1 MTFKKL
7 LLIVAAALTITPIFA
22 GNDKPA
28 EITVIS
34 YNIWARL
41 RTALIHGNTAIR
53 LRR

>member
-28 EITVIS
+28 ELTVIS
-34 YNIWARL
+34 YNIRMGEAKDG
-41 RTALIHGNTAIR
+41 TTAIR